1 MDTNTTS
8 NEPGPARLPSQSP
21 EPTHP
26 TRGFRYR
33 PGDRPLEGY
42 TVKGAAG
49 RGGFGEVYYAVSDA
63 GREVAL
69 KSIQGYDQIELRGI
83 KQCMNLKSPHLV
95 TIFDIRF
102 NDGGDPFVL
111 MEYVGGPS
119 LRQLIDEAPGGLGV
133 QKASYFLREIAKGLA
148 YLHEAGVV
156 HRDLKPANI
165 FYDHG
170 YVKIGDYGLSKAI
183 GTTQYSGHTVTVGT
197 VHYMA
202 PEIGEGRYDQAIDI
216 YALGIV
222 FYEMLTGQV
231 PYLGSTPGEI
241 LLQHVSKQ
249 PDLSNID
256 EPMRRVIAKAVAKD
270 PAQRYATVQAM
281 VEDLFGTEHIRQ
293 SVSHFSPDSLS
304 VRAAHAVHH
313 VEAASGEVVE
323 KATDADPSDGAGPA
337 GSGSHGLEARLEH
350 AGERI
355 EAIGEQIER
364 KIESK
369 LTGRAETHS
378 TRATMAPELVARL
391 DQHARRLDPMP
402 WIVRLLLASGVSA
415 VFAVGIGALTSRPEK
430 GILAGLFIGAT
441 ALGGVIAQFL
451 ARPLLRDTSA
461 VVRKLGFAAIALV
474 PALMVVGVPAAHE
487 VAAFGAALLCIL
499 AAMTLAGWH
508 RQVDP
513 LRSDR
518 IALGSVVVVAALGWL
533 GTLVTETDPTWV
545 VGCLAGAALATQ
557 ALCSFV
563 PHDRRGSDWLAKIAP
578 LVPVQPQT
586 PPNVPAA
593 PTAPP
598 APEAP
603 AKGIAPAA
611 AVSADNGESSS
622 RCGRLLAALLAGV
635 PLIGVPIC
643 GLHRFY
649 VGKVGTG
656 ILWLFTFG
664 LLGIGQLIDFILILS
679 GAFTDERGRRL
690 VVWESRP
697 DDVPVAPPT
706 RSRQARPVPPVLA
719 SSWGDSRPWSDPSRI
734 TSVILSGLAGLVL
747 IAGLLTGAGY
757 VFDMPGMAHA
767 GLFGSDLS
775 QELER
780 NFGNSGW
787 HVGVEQLL
795 GLLWWGQMLIAAALL
810 VVARRWSGPV
820 HMLRAVIGVALLG
833 MAVLTLGDNLG
844 AGWFSRFSGHPALN
858 TPPAQW
864 MTGPALRHVQD
875 GMVPAALLA
884 LAGVVVLVWPPR
896 RPLIQNSPKEGV

>member
-1 MDTNTTS
+1 MDTNTTP
-8 NEPGPARLPSQSP
+8 NEPGPTDVSDQSP
-21 EPTHP
+21 DRLQEVA
-26 TRGFRYR
+26 RGFRYR

-102 NDGGDPFVL
+102 NDAGDPFVL

-222 FYEMLTGQV
+222 FYELLTGQV

-304 VRAAHAVHH
+304 VRAAHAAQRVDGM
-313 VEAASGEVVE
+313 EAGGGKPSG
-323 KATDADPSDGAGPA
+323 DADGHAPTGAPS
-337 GSGSHGLEARLEH
+337 LEAKLER

-355 EAIGEQIER
+355 EAIGERVER
-364 KIESK
+364 KIEAK
-369 LTGRAETHS
+369 LTGRTEEHS
-378 TRATMAPELVARL
+378 TRTTMPPDLVDRL
-391 DQHARRLDPMP
+391 DDHARRLDPMP
-402 WIVRLLLASGVSA
+402 WGVRLLLAMGVSA
-415 VFAVGIGALTSRPEK
+415 VFAVGVGALMSNPAV
-430 GILAGLFIGAT
+430 GMFAGMFVMGV
-441 ALGGVIAQFL
+441 ALGGVIAQFV
-451 ARPLLRDTSA
+451 ARPLLRDASPL
-461 VVRKLGFAAIALV
+461 VRKLGFAGIALV
-474 PALMVVGVPAAHE
+474 PPLVIVGAAAAHQ
-487 VAAFGAALLCIL
+487 VHAFGVSLLCML

-518 IALGSVVVVAALGWL
+518 IALGSVVVVAGLGWL
-533 GTLVTETDPTWV
+533 GTLVTQTDPTWV

-557 ALCSFV
+557 ALCAFV
-563 PHDRRGSDWLAKIAP
+563 PHARRGPEWLAKITPSEPVRPPEP
-578 LVPVQPQT
+578 LG
-586 PPNVPAA
+586 VPAT
-593 PTAPP
+593 PGAPP
-598 APEAP
+598 TGETPANAPS
-603 AKGIAPAA
+603 PAA
-611 AVSADNGESSS
+611 VMETNIGEPNS
-622 RCGRLLAALLAGV
+622 RYSRLLAALLAGV
-635 PLIGVPIC
+635 PLIGVPIF
-643 GLHRFY
+643 GLQRFY
-649 VGKVGTG
+649 VGKIGTG
-656 ILWLFTFG
+656 ILWLLTFG
-664 LLGIGQLIDFILILS
+664 FLGIGQLIDLILILC
-679 GAFTDERGRRL
+679 GVFTDEHGRRL
-690 VVWESRP
+690 EVWEIRSA
-697 DDVPVAPPT
+697 DGAPKPKPKPKSSASAP
-706 RSRQARPVPPVLA
+706 RAPAVHASS
-719 SSWGDSRPWSDPSRI
+719 SSWGDSRPWSDPARI
-734 TSVILSGLAGLVL
+734 TSAILSGLAGLMLVT
-747 IAGLLTGAGY
+747 GLLTGTGY
-757 VFDMPGMAHA
+757 VLDIPGMAHA
-767 GLFGSDLS
+767 GFFGSDLP
-775 QELER
+775 QELNR
-780 NFGNSGW
+780 NFGNAVW
-787 HVGVEQLL
+787 HVGAEQTL
-795 GLLWWGQMLIAAALL
+795 GVLWWCQMLAAAALL
-810 VVARRWSGPV
+810 VVARRWNGPV
-820 HMLRAVIGVALLG
+820 HMIRAVVGIGLLG
-833 MAVLTLGDNLG
+833 IAVLLIGNGLG
-844 AGWFSRFSGHPALN
+844 AGW
-858 TPPAQW
+858 
-864 MTGPALRHVQD
+864 ALRYGGLQPGTTMLQQTLRRVQNN
-875 GMVPAALLA
+875 MLPASLLA
-884 LAGVVVLVWPPR
+884 LAGVVVLVWPPQ
-896 RPLIQNSPKEGV
+896 RPPLQAEIKTGV